1 MSYVIAYT
9 LIHTH
14 PSCKIMIHVMLER
27 ILVLIIDPHFKN
39 ATEFLRLVH
48 KETVGNNE

>member
-14 PSCKIMIHVMLER
+14 PSCKIMMHVILER
-27 ILVLIIDPHFKN
+27 ILVLIIDPTLKKYDRVFK
-39 ATEFLRLVH
+39 ART
-48 KETVGNNE
+48 